1 MLSCPIEKQSTFR
14 CSRGDLY
21 GTCHVETRVDPHYTV
36 YIEEIDHY
44 NSQGELVH
52 QYHENI
58 LFLGPLQSI
67 EYVVAD

>member
-1 MLSCPIEKQSTFR
+1 ME
-14 CSRGDLY
+14 
-21 GTCHVETRVDPHYTV
+21 HVTWKLELTPTISVRNTSFKDTV